1 MTTLE
6 QHWRVYRSMDGSGV
20 IESTPQWEADLAELV
35 AFANGRPRPHHEPGQ
50 PLAAIGLL
58 FWPDFDLRY
67 DETPA
72 DARILCW
79 SGVDG
84 VHWSAL
90 PSPASPSGYVV
101 VMTVPG
107 APNLVVGESVREFLA
122 LGCEASFFAL
132 SVLTY
137 DEWVGLDS
145 SDYEPAIITLAELRA
160 ELNIS
165 PWTDVPRRLGELHQR
180 YGTPPPAVPLDQR
193 DS

>member
-1 MTTLE
+1 
-6 QHWRVYRSMDGSGV
+6 MDGPGV
-20 IESTPQWEADLAELV
+20 IESAPQWEADLAELV
-35 AFANGRPRPHHEPGQ
+35 AFANGRRRPHHEPGQ

-67 DETPA
+67 EDTPA
-72 DARILCW
+72 DAQVLCW

-90 PSPASPSGYVV
+90 PAPASPSGYVV

-132 SVLTY
+132 NVLAY
-137 DEWVGLDS
+137 DEWVGLDDS
-145 SDYEPAIITLAELRA
+145 YDERAGLDPSDYEPAITTLAELRA

-165 PWTDVPRRLGELHQR
+165 PWTDVPRRLVELHQR

-193 DS
+193 DG